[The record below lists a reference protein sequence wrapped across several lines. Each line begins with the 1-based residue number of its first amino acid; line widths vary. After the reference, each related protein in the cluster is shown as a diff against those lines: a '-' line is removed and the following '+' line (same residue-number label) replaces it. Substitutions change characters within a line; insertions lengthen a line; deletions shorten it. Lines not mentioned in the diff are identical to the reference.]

1 MLIWL
6 KNYRREL
13 LAGDIGAGIIV
24 ALMMV
29 PQGMAYAMVA
39 GLPPIAGLYAS
50 ILPPLAYALF
60 GSSMTQSVGPQAIT
74 ALLVAGV
81 LGPLAL
87 AGSAEYTLLA
97 AKLAL
102 LTGLILFGFGLLRFG
117 FIVNYLSQPV
127 MSGFTNGAVLLIAA
141 GQLPSLLSYSSGT
154 IHPASAVTGLV
165 CILLLLLARRYLA
178 AGLRRCGV
186 GQHLAKALA
195 RTAPIVILL
204 GTALLLT
211 QPGLATLG
219 VSLVGIV
226 PVGLPPFGIQLAG
239 GMWRELFMPALL
251 LSFIVF
257 LQSMSAA
264 QTLARRRHE
273 RLNANKELLG
283 LGAANFAGALS
294 GGFPVTGSISRS
306 AVSHEA
312 GANTPLTS
320 IVASLLLT
328 ALLVSPTDWL
338 ALLPLPALAATIIVA
353 VYGMFDWSSI
363 RAAWRYDHSEAAAH
377 IVTLVAVVSLGAER
391 GIVLGIVL
399 SLTILIWRTSHPP
412 IIEVGRRPG
421 GDHFRNAE
429 RQNVQRLPHVLMLRI
444 DQSLFFGNATAVT
457 EHVEQTLEER
467 AELRH
472 IVLLMSAVNDID
484 LTAAQA
490 LIELNRI
497 LELKAIKLHLAEA
510 KDPVLECLRRTPLL
524 QELSGKV
531 FRRAVQAFDYLTTES
546 D

>member
-13 LAGDIGAGIIV
+13 LPGDIGAGIIV

-50 ILPPLAYALF
+50 IFPPLAYALF

-97 AKLAL
+97 AQLAL
-102 LTGLILFGFGLLRFG
+102 LTGLILFGFGMLRFG

-141 GQLPSLLSYSSGT
+141 GQLPSLLGYSAGT
-154 IHPASAVTGLV
+154 VHPASAVTGLV
-165 CILLLLLARRYLA
+165 CILLLLLARRYCTV
-178 AGLRRCGV
+178 GLCRCGV
-186 GQHLAKALA
+186 PQRLAQALT
-195 RTAPIVILL
+195 RTVPIVLLL

-211 QPGLATLG
+211 QPKLAALG
-219 VSLVGIV
+219 VPLVGVV
-226 PVGLPPFGIQLAG
+226 PVGLPPLGIQLSG

-264 QTLARRRHE
+264 QALAGRRHE
-273 RLNANKELLG
+273 RLDANKELLG
-283 LGAANFAGALS
+283 LGAANCAGALS
-294 GGFPVTGSISRS
+294 GGFPVTGSLSRS

-320 IVASLLLT
+320 IVAALLL
-328 ALLVSPTDWL
+328 ALLLVSPTGWL

-353 VYGMFDWSSI
+353 VYGMFDWSAI
-363 RAAWRYDHSEAAAH
+363 RAAWRFDHSEAASH
-377 IVTLVAVVSLGAER
+377 IVTLVAVVTLGAER

-421 GDHFRNAE
+421 GEHFRNAE
-429 RQNVQRLPHVLMLRI
+429 RQSVQRLPHVLMLRI

-457 EHVEQTLEER
+457 EHVEKTLLER
-467 AELRH
+467 PELRH
-472 IVLLMSAVNDID
+472 IVLLLSAVNDID

-497 LELKAIKLHLAEA
+497 LELKAIKLHFAEA
-510 KDPVLECLRRTPLL
+510 KDPVLESLRRTPLL

-531 FRRAVQAFDYLTTES
+531 FRRAVQAFDTLAAES